1 MGSDSAQTL
10 RHAFLVHL
18 FVARGFA
25 IWRETIHASEKKQMK
40 LQATVLQPSI
50 LTLSQENA

>member
-1 MGSDSAQTL
+1 MGSDLAKTL

-25 IWRETIHASEKKQMK
+25 IWRETIHASAKKQMK